1 MGSVPSCKKPSRSLF
16 WPNASSVCSIGSVG
30 HFLRRLHL
38 CVLLAV
44 LPVLHGAAAVP
55 APPASPSA
63 FTIETGVIDGA
74 LYTALLPRTWNRQ
87 LLLVAHGLRE
97 AEMPLVADLNPD
109 ALAYRTLV
117 EEGWIVAK
125 TSYRRNG
132 VIVADAIAD
141 LDALR
146 ARLAARHGAPS
157 RVLVE
162 GDSMGGLIAL
172 LLAEREADTV
182 TRVARQVDGVVA
194 VDPAATV
201 RENNQSVGLTLQPGV
216 PVVFLANQ
224 SELAA
229 SQAYAANARPATA
242 DRQPVLL
249 RVSRDGHVNVNQPER
264 LTALRLLNRWLDSG
278 RDALPRPARGE
289 AAVDVTVDAGRQPT
303 QVTMHADGRG
313 FDARVQQ
320 VTERFG
326 NLYLNVQPDDFIAA
340 GIKSLDW
347 FQLKFGD
354 RIYRTRY
361 GNYFDNVATG
371 EWVAFGSADGF
382 TWVGRNNANAAAL
395 AGVKAG
401 DTVTIRAYESSR

>member
-1 MGSVPSCKKPSRSLF
+1 
-16 WPNASSVCSIGSVG
+16 
-30 HFLRRLHL
+30 
-38 CVLLAV
+38 
-44 LPVLHGAAAVP
+44 
-55 APPASPSA
+55 
-63 FTIETGVIDGA
+63 VIDGA

>member
-1 MGSVPSCKKPSRSLF
+1 ML
-16 WPNASSVCSIGSVG
+16 
-30 HFLRRLHL
+30 LL
-38 CVLLAV
+38 LLALGQAAPA
-44 LPVLHGAAAVP
+44 LPGAAAP
-55 APPASPSA
+55 AAVTSPA
-63 FTIETGVIDGA
+63 FTVETGSIDGA
-74 LYTALLPRTWNRQ
+74 LYTAIIPRTWNRQ
-87 LLLVAHGLRE
+87 LLLIAHGLRE
-97 AEMPLVADLNPD
+97 ADMPLVADLNPD
-109 ALAYRTLV
+109 ALAYRTLA

-146 ARLAARHGAPS
+146 ARLAAAQGAPS

-172 LLAEREADTV
+172 LLAEREPDTV
-182 TRVARQVDGVVA
+182 TAGLRSYDGVVA
-194 VDPAATV
+194 VDLAPTV
-201 RENNQSVGLTLQPGV
+201 RENNQSVGLTLHPGV

-242 DRQPVLL
+242 DRQPLLL

-264 LTALRLLNRWLDSG
+264 LAALRLLNRWLDAG

-289 AAVDVTVDAGRQPT
+289 AAVDVTVEAGRQPT

-313 FDARVQQ
+313 FDARVLQ

-326 NLYLNVQPDDFIAA
+326 NLYLNVQPDDFIAV

-354 RIYRTRY
+354 RVFRTRY

-395 AGVKAG
+395 AGLKAG
-401 DTVTIRAYESSR
+401 DTITFRAYEATR

>member
-1 MGSVPSCKKPSRSLF
+1 
-16 WPNASSVCSIGSVG
+16 VG
-30 HFLRRLHL
+30 HLLRYLL
-38 CVLLAV
+38 LLALLDA
-44 LPVLHGAAAVP
+44 LPGLRGAAAVSAP
-55 APPASPSA
+55 ATPPA
-63 FTIETGVIDGA
+63 FTIETGAIDGA
-74 LYTALLPRTWNRQ
+74 LYTALIPRSWNRR
-87 LLLVAHGLRE
+87 LLLLAHGLRE

-109 ALAYRTLV
+109 HLAYRTLV

-125 TSYRRNG
+125 SSYRRNG

-146 ARLAARHGAPS
+146 ARLAAAHGDPS

-172 LLAEREADTV
+172 LLAEREPDIV
-182 TRVARQVDGVVA
+182 SGSARQVDGVVA
-194 VDPAATV
+194 VDPAPTV
-201 RENNQSVGLTLQPGV
+201 RENNRTVSLSLHPGV

-229 SQAYAANARPATA
+229 SQAYAANARPTTA
-242 DRQPVLL
+242 DRQPVFL

-289 AAVDVTVDAGRQPT
+289 AAVDVTLDAGRLPT

-313 FDARVQQ
+313 FDARVLQ

-326 NLYLNVQPDDFIAA
+326 NIYLNVQPDDFLAA
-340 GIKSLDW
+340 GIKSLNW
-347 FQLKFGD
+347 FEVKIGTQAW
-354 RIYRTRY
+354 RTRY

-382 TWVGRNNANAAAL
+382 TWLGRNNANAAQT

-401 DTVTIRAYESSR
+401 DTITFRAYEAAR